1 MERAGNVVASTIQER
16 EDDKAYVKEILDDA
30 MDVTADYQMH
40 NHLAW
45 TTLFAKAVELL
56 NARRRSDRVVLTDTD
71 KYVHAAEKMLA
82 SIESKTSVGLLDLV
96 ASRLRLDRAVVAD
109 VFDDSDGTIDV
120 IVTPRKLDP
129 TKARA
134 TKQLALLV
142 VAARQAAELE
152 EWTDVD
158 EIRRLVED
166 YKKYDSANFASA
178 IKEMHDDFRIK
189 QVGRKITV
197 KLGRPG
203 WDRAAEL
210 VRKLAGEE

>member
-1 MERAGNVVASTIQER
+1 MTIEVNGSELAIQQR
-16 EDDKAYVKEILDDA
+16 ENDKAYVKDILETA
-30 MDVTADYQMH
+30 MHIVEEFQLTGLEWSTVYS
-40 NHLAW
+40 
-45 TTLFAKAVELL
+45 KAVELL
-56 NARRRSDRVVLTDTD
+56 NERRMTGRVVLTGTE
-71 KYVHAAEKMLA
+71 KYVHSADTMLRA
-82 SIESKTSVGLLDLV
+82 VESKAQGGLLDRV
-96 ASRLRLDRAVVAD
+96 ADRLHVDRAVVAD
-109 VFDDSDGTIDV
+109 VFDDSDGAIDV
-120 IVTPRKLDP
+120 IVAPRKLDA

-142 VAARQAAELE
+142 AAARQAADLE

-158 EIRRLVED
+158 EIRRLAED

-178 IKEMHDDFRIK
+178 IKEMQDDFRFK

-210 VRKLAGEE
+210 VNKLAGED

>member
-1 MERAGNVVASTIQER
+1 MTER
-16 EDDKAYVKEILDDA
+16 EDDKAYVKDILEDA
-30 MDVTADYQMH
+30 LDVVAEFQLTG
-40 NHLAW
+40 LAW
-45 TTLFAKAVELL
+45 TTAYAKAVELL
-56 NARRRSDRVVLTDTD
+56 NDRRRTDRAADTDTAD
-71 KYVHAAEKMLA
+71 VIHSTPSGLML
-82 SIESKTSVGLLDLV
+82 IESKISSSTLDRV
-96 ASRLRLDRAVVAD
+96 AARLRLDRAIVAD
-109 VFDDSDGTIDV
+109 VFDASDGTIEV
-120 IVTPRKLDP
+120 IVAPRKLDA

-142 VAARQAAELE
+142 VAARQAADLE

-158 EIRRLVED
+158 EVRRFAED

-178 IKEMHDDFRIK
+178 IKEMQDDFRFK

-210 VRKLAGEE
+210 VRRLGGEE